1 MIALGGAAAEEL
13 FYGDR
18 STGSRGDFDQAMSI
32 VRSMVESG
40 LTELGITD
48 SSMMTPD
55 KWAIV
60 NSSILDELMSRVKVM
75 LGEQKEVFLRSLE
88 VLKTEETLSGDRF
101 RTLLG
106 IDLSSGGPDGESQTA

>member
-1 MIALGGAAAEEL
+1 MIALGGAAAEEM

-40 LTELGITD
+40 LTELGIID

-55 KWAIV
+55 TV
-60 NSSILDELMSRVKVM
+60 
-75 LGEQKEVFLRSLE
+75 GEDQSYH
-88 VLKTEETLSGDRF
+88 S
-101 RTLLG
+101 
-106 IDLSSGGPDGESQTA
+106 